1 MGARGAEALPGPPAE
16 PGGAARQP
24 RQQQQQQQQKQS
36 QRQQTQQPGQQ
47 AAAAAGADAAAA
59 WRPGVARADSVP
71 AAAAKPGAADAAAA
85 QLQAAGE
92 TAKRALG
99 GLMLLLACVG
109 ALAALRLLHLLWPAR
124 YAIAAALAA
133 GEVAFF
139 FLWYRRRYTQLN
151 TQPAVHA
158 PAHVDSMR
166 LFNRFVSLCH
176 SLPDGVDI
184 ETYLSS
190 WFRCGAPRRHLDS

>member
-1 MGARGAEALPGPPAE
+1 MGAWGPIPEGEAAPGEE
-16 PGGAARQP
+16 PGAGL
-24 RQQQQQQQQKQS
+24 QQQRPGQGQQQHIG
-36 QRQQTQQPGQQ
+36 QQTQASEDALRALPRFEPSITKPGT
-47 AAAAAGADAAAA
+47 
-59 WRPGVARADSVP
+59 
-71 AAAAKPGAADAAAA
+71 PGAAA
-85 QLQAAGE
+85 QQHLQEAGE
-92 TAKRALG
+92 AAKSALG
-99 GLMLLLACVG
+99 GFMLVVVAVSALLIVR
-109 ALAALRLLHLLWPAR
+109 LAHLLWPFR
-124 YAIAAALAA
+124 YAVAVALAA

-190 WFRCGAPRRHLDS
+190 WFRWGQGGGCKARLMAPDLY